1 MDAYGLGVAATLNA
15 STKMVFQSRNLMMRI
30 DYVDQNSPV
39 QTTQLVLYQYNAIR
53 APSMGRLPG
62 QSNISLGSHEKLQPG
77 FWDEKKGRRPGRRA
91 LARNSRNKAN
101 MARQKVKTFAP
112 IIALAT
118 LLDVSL
124 QSNGM
129 LIMLKI
135 QQAKQDDTIRAAKFI
150 PSSSRLGWIVHMAT
164 RWPRPR
170 LEKPRSPDGYRASQ
184 PFPMRSRKLG
194 QPGQTGGLMCEEA
207 LNKLEMRVLQTL
219 AKLREPF
226 KSDSGE
232 RCEVKR
238 STIN

>member
-15 STKMVFQSRNLMMRI
+15 STKMVFQSRNLMMTI
-30 DYVDQNSPV
+30 DYVDQNSTV

-101 MARQKVKTFAP
+101 MAKQKVKTFAP

-164 RWPRPR
+164 RLPR
-170 LEKPRSPDGYRASQ
+170 PDGYRASQ

-194 QPGQTGGLMCEEA
+194 QPGQPGGLMCEEA

-226 KSDSGE
+226 KL
-232 RCEVKR
+232 
-238 STIN
+238 

>member
-91 LARNSRNKAN
+91 VARNSRNKAN
-101 MARQKVKTFAP
+101 MAKQKVKTFAP

-164 RWPRPR
+164 RLPR
-170 LEKPRSPDGYRASQ
+170 PDGYRASQ

-194 QPGQTGGLMCEEA
+194 QPGQPGGLMCEEA

-219 AKLREPF
+219 AKLGVPF
-226 KSDSGE
+226 KL
-232 RCEVKR
+232 
-238 STIN
+238 

>member
-15 STKMVFQSRNLMMRI
+15 STKMVFQPRNLMMRI
-30 DYVDQNSPV
+30 DYVDQKSPV

-62 QSNISLGSHEKLQPG
+62 QSNISLGSHEKLQLG

-164 RWPRPR
+164 RLPR
-170 LEKPRSPDGYRASQ
+170 PDGYRASQ

-194 QPGQTGGLMCEEA
+194 QPGQPGGLMCEEA

-226 KSDSGE
+226 KL
-232 RCEVKR
+232 
-238 STIN
+238 

>member
-101 MARQKVKTFAP
+101 MAKQKVKTFAP

-164 RWPRPR
+164 RLPR
-170 LEKPRSPDGYRASQ
+170 PDGYRASQ

-194 QPGQTGGLMCEEA
+194 QPGQPGGLMCEEA

-219 AKLREPF
+219 AKLGEPF
-226 KSDSGE
+226 KL
-232 RCEVKR
+232 
-238 STIN
+238 

>member
-53 APSMGRLPG
+53 APSMGLVDRAGPVTG
-62 QSNISLGSHEKLQPG
+62 TKQYFLGLTWETSAR
-77 FWDEKKGRRPGRRA
+77 FRRKKGRRPGRRA
-91 LARNSRNKAN
+91 LVRNSRNKAN

-150 PSSSRLGWIVHMAT
+150 PSSSRLDWIVHMAT
-164 RWPRPR
+164 HLPRPR
-170 LEKPRSPDGYRASQ
+170 LEKPRSRRPSQ
-184 PFPMRSRKLG
+184 PAFSYEIPE
-194 QPGQTGGLMCEEA
+194 TGP
-207 LNKLEMRVLQTL
+207 TL
-219 AKLREPF
+219 
-226 KSDSGE
+226 
-232 RCEVKR
+232 
-238 STIN
+238 STRRADVWRGP

>member
-101 MARQKVKTFAP
+101 MAKQKVKTFAP

-164 RWPRPR
+164 RLPR
-170 LEKPRSPDGYRASQ
+170 PDGYRASQ

-194 QPGQTGGLMCEEA
+194 QPGQPGGLMCEEA

-226 KSDSGE
+226 KL
-232 RCEVKR
+232 
-238 STIN
+238 